1 MKYLKNIREIHAK
14 YDRVK
19 GEFIFDPSEIDNTIT
34 FYLHKEK
41 QGFAMD
47 ISMDDKTKLEEIL
60 TRNKIDYTISAGNV
74 LPF

>member
-1 MKYLKNIREIHAK
+1 MKYLKKIEGVG
-14 YDRVK
+14 YDTDK
-19 GEFIFDPSEIDNTIT
+19 KKFIFNPAEKDSTVT

-47 ISMDDKTKLEEIL
+47 IDINDQSKLEEIL
-60 TRNKIDYTISAGNV
+60 KKNKIDYTVAAGNV